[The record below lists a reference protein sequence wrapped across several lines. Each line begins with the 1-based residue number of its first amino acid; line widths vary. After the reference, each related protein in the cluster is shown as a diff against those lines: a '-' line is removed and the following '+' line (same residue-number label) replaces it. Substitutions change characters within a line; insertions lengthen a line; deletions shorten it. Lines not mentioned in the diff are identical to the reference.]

1 MYMYIDSCF
10 KIVYLNCVLYYLGD
24 IFIFLFFLW
33 YYSCY
38 NFNKEVW
45 IVLLSFNDFDLF
57 LGLRI
62 GFFISCYNDFD
73 IYR

>member
-1 MYMYIDSCF
+1 M
-10 KIVYLNCVLYYLGD
+10 YLNCVLYYLGD

-33 YYSCY
+33 YYSFD

-45 IVLLSFNDFDLF
+45 IVLISYNDFDLF